1 MAMICQVHQGGVRGL
16 PTWAAR
22 ASISP
27 WIVFEIPGSRSGD
40 RKTVPNIPPTTAN
53 RRSKNRSSP
62 FLYRDRKAIERMFG
76 DRSRDFRRMPPGTT
90 DQRRPF

>member
-1 MAMICQVHQGGVRGL
+1 
-16 PTWAAR
+16 
-22 ASISP
+22 
-27 WIVFEIPGSRSGD
+27 
-40 RKTVPNIPPTTAN
+40 VPNIPPTTAN

-76 DRSRDFRRMPPGTT
+76 DRLRDFRRMPPGTT